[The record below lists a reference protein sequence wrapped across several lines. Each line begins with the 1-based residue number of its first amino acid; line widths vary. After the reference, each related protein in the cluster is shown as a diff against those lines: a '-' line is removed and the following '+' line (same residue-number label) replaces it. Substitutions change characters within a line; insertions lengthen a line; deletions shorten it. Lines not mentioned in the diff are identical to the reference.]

1 MIVGML
7 ALFLIICLV
16 SIIYQTISDLVVE
29 CKARSQ
35 KTKEALEKEEEEFRY
50 KKWKKRRQL
59 VRREQA
65 HKERQ
70 KLLDQHE
77 DLVV

>member
-1 MIVGML
+1 VQ
-7 ALFLIICLV
+7 A
-16 SIIYQTISDLVVE
+16 
-29 CKARSQ
+29 
-35 KTKEALEKEEEEFRY
+35 KEEEEFRY

-59 VRREQA
+59 VKREQA

-77 DLVV
+77 GLVEQYQKQLEDEEERR